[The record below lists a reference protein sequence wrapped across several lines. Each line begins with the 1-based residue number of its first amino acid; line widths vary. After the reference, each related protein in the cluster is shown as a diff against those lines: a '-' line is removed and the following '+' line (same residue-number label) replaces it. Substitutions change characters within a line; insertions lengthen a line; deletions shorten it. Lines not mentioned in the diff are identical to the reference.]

1 VFRFLL
7 APRWLA
13 LHAAAVAL
21 AVGFAT
27 LGWWQLDVYRDNSA
41 RQELRELP
49 AVPLTDVATPGGPL
63 GDAADRAVTAA
74 GSYVADLVV
83 PARVHAG
90 TLGAYATG
98 LLRTDGGLILVLRG
112 WQHRPAEI
120 APAPQTP
127 VTVSGHLVAAELAV
141 QATGG
146 SQLAPGQL
154 GYLAPEAAAEA
165 AGLARGD
172 LYAGYLIATD
182 EQPPP
187 AVPPERLDVDTV
199 APIRDVNPWQNLSYW
214 AQWWLF
220 AGAVLVFWA
229 SFVRAG
235 VRSRRSPAPDPDAP
249 AEPAPRPSAPRRT
262 TSAG

>member
-1 VFRFLL
+1 MFRFLL

-21 AVGFAT
+21 VVGFTA

-41 RQELRELP
+41 RQDLRELP
-49 AVPLTDVATPGGPL
+49 AVPLTDLARPGDPL

-83 PARVHAG
+83 PARVHNG
-90 TLGAYATG
+90 TLGAYAAG
-98 LLRTDGGLILVLRG
+98 VLQTDSGQILVLRG
-112 WQHRPAEI
+112 WQHRAAEI
-120 APAPQTP
+120 APVPRTP
-127 VTVSGHLVAAELAV
+127 VTVSGHVVAPELAV

-146 SQLAPGQL
+146 SRLESGQL

-165 AGLARGD
+165 AGLDRDD
-172 LYAGYLIATD
+172 LYAGYLIVTD
-182 EQPPP
+182 ERPPP
-187 AVPPERLDVDTV
+187 AAPPERLDVDTV

-235 VRSRRSPAPDPDAP
+235 VRNRRSPAPDPDAP